1 MALPQPKGK
10 QLEVLDLKPEG
21 HNVVL
26 GTAGSGKTTLAIYRA
41 IYLATLDDK
50 EKVMLVTFN
59 TTLVKY
65 LEAIVG
71 SEIPRNIE
79 VRNYHKFARGYLAHR
94 NKMPRWNGI
103 VSGIEDGDNKKQLFV
118 RRALENVKAANGTN
132 STLKRAEEVFL
143 EEINWIEK
151 MGIKTLDEYEKV
163 ERVGRFDT
171 RIIRENRKYFFQV
184 YKAYLEVRKEEGY
197 LYDWEDIAQTVCEE
211 LENDT
216 EKRMYKHI
224 IVDEGQ
230 DLSPIML
237 KSLVKAIPEDG
248 TFTFF
253 GDVAQQI
260 YGSRLSWREAGLK
273 IAKNKIW
280 YFDRN
285 YRNSKE
291 IAQFA
296 VAISKSKYFED
307 KQDLVEP
314 VLPTAS
320 SPLPAIVKCK
330 QWSELPEVSNIAIW
344 KCEAERYAQYDYD
357 QIWNE
362 CVLETIDYLKIAKE
376 ALNQGILDLGHDT
389 LQKLGCYNS
398 RINGAGNVSA
408 VISIYL
414 FSKYADDPVMAVY
427 ETANLNNADTDTLAS
442 MVGGL
447 VGALNGKDWIPIE
460 LRGVQ
465 DYSLFEYLIEQMM
478 DEKCDFLNSDKQYQ
492 LFNNEKMATLE
503 IGDSIECL
511 PFGEITLKEI
521 REDKPKR
528 AGMYVKVYVWKTA
541 YGQTIFSK
549 KIGKKT
555 LNMEQTI
562 PHTVEKKHSPEIQFT
577 VQKLKDIKKL
587 LIKVSDAADFVEILS
602 EIVQMK
608 IDDDISKEKI
618 DEMKV
623 KWKPY
628 KITKKQIVSI
638 YELL

>member
-1 MALPQPKGK
+1 MALSQPRGK

-50 EKVMLVTFN
+50 ERVLLVTFN

-71 SEIPRNIE
+71 SEIPRNID

-103 VSGIEDGDNKKQLFV
+103 VSGMEDGDNKKQLFV
-118 RRALENVKAANGTN
+118 RRALEKVKAENGTN
-132 STLKRAEEVFL
+132 STLKRSEEVFL

-197 LYDWEDIAQTVCEE
+197 LYDWEDIAQTVYEE
-211 LENDT
+211 LDNDT

-273 IAKNKIW
+273 IVKNKIW

-291 IAQFA
+291 IAKFA
-296 VAISKSKYFED
+296 VTISKSKYFED
-307 KQDLVEP
+307 KTKYINCSVQYPNWWYLRRVKDNNPIFSDWAILFIDPIVATIETTQFCKVNAATRYGAYIYKGVEAFREMFSEKVGRQNRTIDMLQNAPTDDQAEVLVYESIPVSMIKGIVFENEKIARQKIVEWKVMGFPKIDVFISPELFDVSTSGKIRSGVEP
-314 VLPTAS
+314 VIRPYREE
-320 SPLPAIVKCK
+320 KN
-330 QWSELPEVSNIAIW
+330 EL
-344 KCEAERYAQYDYD
+344 
-357 QIWNE
+357 
-362 CVLETIDYLKIAKE
+362 
-376 ALNQGILDLGHDT
+376 
-389 LQKLGCYNS
+389 
-398 RINGAGNVSA
+398 
-408 VISIYL
+408 
-414 FSKYADDPVMAVY
+414 F
-427 ETANLNNADTDTLAS
+427 
-442 MVGGL
+442 
-447 VGALNGKDWIPIE
+447 
-460 LRGVQ
+460 
-465 DYSLFEYLIEQMM
+465 
-478 DEKCDFLNSDKQYQ
+478 
-492 LFNNEKMATLE
+492 
-503 IGDSIECL
+503 
-511 PFGEITLKEI
+511 
-521 REDKPKR
+521 
-528 AGMYVKVYVWKTA
+528 
-541 YGQTIFSK
+541 
-549 KIGKKT
+549 
-555 LNMEQTI
+555 
-562 PHTVEKKHSPEIQFT
+562 
-577 VQKLKDIKKL
+577 
-587 LIKVSDAADFVEILS
+587 
-602 EIVQMK
+602 
-608 IDDDISKEKI
+608 
-618 DEMKV
+618 
-623 KWKPY
+623 
-628 KITKKQIVSI
+628 
-638 YELL
+638 

>member
-1 MALPQPKGK
+1 MLSPPNPLRIEKSPFQHFLAAIFFRSRLWQPAAGYIQSILQARHLIRYLPKWCNRYLYRK
-10 QLEVLDLKPEG
+10 NVLHFPYSNSIVPCHWNILRFCP
-21 HNVVL
+21 
-26 GTAGSGKTTLAIYRA
+26 
-41 IYLATLDDK
+41 
-50 EKVMLVTFN
+50 
-59 TTLVKY
+59 VKY
-65 LEAIVG
+65 SQQQDAVLSYGELIDVL
-71 SEIPRNIE
+71 IE
-79 VRNYHKFARGYLAHR
+79 
-94 NKMPRWNGI
+94 
-103 VSGIEDGDNKKQLFV
+103 
-118 RRALENVKAANGTN
+118 
-132 STLKRAEEVFL
+132 EE
-143 EEINWIEK
+143 
-151 MGIKTLDEYEKV
+151 
-163 ERVGRFDT
+163 
-171 RIIRENRKYFFQV
+171 
-184 YKAYLEVRKEEGY
+184 
-197 LYDWEDIAQTVCEE
+197 
-211 LENDT
+211 
-216 EKRMYKHI
+216 
-224 IVDEGQ
+224 
-230 DLSPIML
+230 
-237 KSLVKAIPEDG
+237 
-248 TFTFF
+248 
-253 GDVAQQI
+253 
-260 YGSRLSWREAGLK
+260 
-273 IAKNKIW
+273 
-280 YFDRN
+280 
-285 YRNSKE
+285 
-291 IAQFA
+291 
-296 VAISKSKYFED
+296 
-307 KQDLVEP
+307 
-314 VLPTAS
+314 
-320 SPLPAIVKCK
+320 K

>member
-103 VSGIEDGDNKKQLFV
+103 VSGMEDGDNKKQLFV
-118 RRALENVKAANGTN
+118 RRALENVKAVNGTN

-330 QWSELPEVSNIAIW
+330 DEEAELDWIVEAAIRMSGNQSIAILVRNRELVDLVEE
-344 KCEAERYAQYDYD
+344 KLRAKKIIPQILKNRKGVLDLNAKISIGTYHSAKGLEFDMVFLPFCSMKYLPSEERVLA
-357 QIWNE
+357 NE
-362 CVLETIDYLKIAKE
+362 SRDE
-376 ALNQGILDLGHDT
+376 AL
-389 LQKLGCYNS
+389 KE
-398 RINGAGNVSA
+398 
-408 VISIYL
+408 
-414 FSKYADDPVMAVY
+414 
-427 ETANLNNADTDTLAS
+427 ET
-442 MVGGL
+442 
-447 VGALNGKDWIPIE
+447 
-460 LRGVQ
+460 
-465 DYSLFEYLIEQMM
+465 
-478 DEKCDFLNSDKQYQ
+478 
-492 LFNNEKMATLE
+492 
-503 IGDSIECL
+503 
-511 PFGEITLKEI
+511 
-521 REDKPKR
+521 
-528 AGMYVKVYVWKTA
+528 
-541 YGQTIFSK
+541 
-549 KIGKKT
+549 
-555 LNMEQTI
+555 
-562 PHTVEKKHSPEIQFT
+562 
-577 VQKLKDIKKL
+577 KL
-587 LIKVSDAADFVEILS
+587 LYVAITRAKRGLILS
-602 EIVQMK
+602 YTE
-608 IDDDISKEKI
+608 EK
-618 DEMKV
+618 
-623 KWKPY
+623 
-628 KITKKQIVSI
+628 T
-638 YELL
+638 ELLLEVDTSLYDERELK

>member
-1 MALPQPKGK
+1 M
-10 QLEVLDLKPEG
+10 D
-21 HNVVL
+21 
-26 GTAGSGKTTLAIYRA
+26 GKTDYINCSVQYPNWWYLRRVKDNNPIFSDWAILF
-41 IYLATLDDK
+41 IDPIVATI
-50 EKVMLVTFN
+50 ETTQFCKVNAATRYGAYIC
-59 TTLVKY
+59 KGA
-65 LEAIVG
+65 EAFR
-71 SEIPRNIE
+71 E
-79 VRNYHKFARGYLAHR
+79 
-94 NKMPRWNGI
+94 
-103 VSGIEDGDNKKQLFV
+103 LFS
-118 RRALENVKAANGTN
+118 AN
-132 STLKRAEEVFL
+132 
-143 EEINWIEK
+143 
-151 MGIKTLDEYEKV
+151 
-163 ERVGRFDT
+163 VGRQ
-171 RIIRENRKYFFQV
+171 NRTK
-184 YKAYLEVRKEEGY
+184 
-197 LYDWEDIAQTVCEE
+197 D
-211 LENDT
+211 
-216 EKRMYKHI
+216 
-224 IVDEGQ
+224 
-230 DLSPIML
+230 ML
-237 KSLVKAIPEDG
+237 QNA
-248 TFTFF
+248 
-253 GDVAQQI
+253 
-260 YGSRLSWREAGLK
+260 
-273 IAKNKIW
+273 
-280 YFDRN
+280 
-285 YRNSKE
+285 
-291 IAQFA
+291 
-296 VAISKSKYFED
+296 
-307 KQDLVEP
+307 
-314 VLPTAS
+314 PTDDQE
-320 SPLPAIVKCK
+320 K

>member
-103 VSGIEDGDNKKQLFV
+103 VSGMEDGDNKKQLFV
-118 RRALENVKAANGTN
+118 RRALENVKAVNGTN
-132 STLKRAEEVFL
+132 ST
-143 EEINWIEK
+143 
-151 MGIKTLDEYEKV
+151 
-163 ERVGRFDT
+163 
-171 RIIRENRKYFFQV
+171 
-184 YKAYLEVRKEEGY
+184 YLEVRKEEGY

-296 VAISKSKYFED
+296 VAISKTKYFED

-314 VLPTAS
+314 VLQTAS

-330 QWSELPEVSNIAIW
+330 DEEAELDWIVEAAIRMSGNQSIAILVRNRELVDLVEE
-344 KCEAERYAQYDYD
+344 KLRAKKIIPQILKNRMGVLDLNAKISIGTYHSAKGLEFDMVFLPFCSMKYLPSEERVLA
-357 QIWNE
+357 NE
-362 CVLETIDYLKIAKE
+362 SRDE
-376 ALNQGILDLGHDT
+376 AL
-389 LQKLGCYNS
+389 KE
-398 RINGAGNVSA
+398 
-408 VISIYL
+408 
-414 FSKYADDPVMAVY
+414 
-427 ETANLNNADTDTLAS
+427 ET
-442 MVGGL
+442 
-447 VGALNGKDWIPIE
+447 
-460 LRGVQ
+460 
-465 DYSLFEYLIEQMM
+465 
-478 DEKCDFLNSDKQYQ
+478 
-492 LFNNEKMATLE
+492 
-503 IGDSIECL
+503 
-511 PFGEITLKEI
+511 
-521 REDKPKR
+521 
-528 AGMYVKVYVWKTA
+528 
-541 YGQTIFSK
+541 
-549 KIGKKT
+549 
-555 LNMEQTI
+555 
-562 PHTVEKKHSPEIQFT
+562 
-577 VQKLKDIKKL
+577 KL
-587 LIKVSDAADFVEILS
+587 LYVAITRAKRGLILS
-602 EIVQMK
+602 YTE
-608 IDDDISKEKI
+608 EK
-618 DEMKV
+618 
-623 KWKPY
+623 
-628 KITKKQIVSI
+628 T
-638 YELL
+638 ELLLEVDTSLYDERELK